1 VLSAVIGFSASRL
14 GGSPDAEFLDL
25 VETRSMD
32 AFTLRDGWLRALDS
46 AAKAVEAA
54 AHAHSLTLADC
65 TAELRTL
72 KADREWLNY
81 FDWRHA

>member
-1 VLSAVIGFSASRL
+1 
-14 GGSPDAEFLDL
+14 
-25 VETRSMD
+25 MD

-54 AHAHSLTLADC
+54 AQAHTLTVADC

-72 KADREWLNY
+72 RADREWLSY